1 MNVSMK
7 PPKIP
12 QTIHSNNLPYEEKYV
27 GILGLG
33 QGKEKKHNL
42 YNYQSQ

>member
-33 QGKEKKHNL
+33 QGKEKKP
-42 YNYQSQ
+42 NY